1 MSVCV
6 CLNVCVGGRR
16 GGGGEGKKEREGVTR
31 FRSNYRSHNAAVRTV
46 VLNKV

>member
-6 CLNVCVGGRR
+6 CIYVCAGGRR
-16 GGGGEGKKEREGVTR
+16 GGGGEGKKDREGATR
-31 FRSNYRSHNAAVRTV
+31 FWSNYRSHNAAVRTV

>member
-1 MSVCV
+1 MYVYMYV
-6 CLNVCVGGRR
+6 R
-16 GGGGEGKKEREGVTR
+16 GGGGEGGEEEEREGVTR